1 MDHGKLVVYTYLP
14 GELLP
19 ENFEN
24 LTFDEFF
31 SLYSLADCAR
41 EMRIE
46 DIKAGVAKGIT
57 DSLGGE

>member
-1 MDHGKLVVYTYLP
+1 MIYTYLP

-31 SLYSLADCAR
+31 CLYSLADCAR